1 MRHHK
6 KGRTF
11 GRKRNQRFALLQS
24 LSLSLIKHG
33 KIETTEAKAKELRGF
48 IEPLI
53 TKARA
58 GGLHNQR
65 LITSRLMNNETE
77 VRKLIAEIAPKYIGR
92 AGGYTRIIKLPTRLI
107 DSAKMAIIEFV

>member
-6 KGRTF
+6 NYRKF

-24 LSLSLIKHG
+24 LAISLIKHG

-48 IEPLI
+48 IEPLV
-53 TKARA
+53 TKAKI

-77 VRKLIAEIAPKYIGR
+77 VRKLLTEIAPKFSDR
-92 AGGYTRIIKLPTRLI
+92 NGGYTRIIKLSTRLI
-107 DSAKMAIIEFV
+107 DSAKMAIIEFM